1 MSDVVEYSYNNR
13 NNTIDLLLKSDGTAQ
28 DLSAVSRMIL
38 KDVGGSWTVDHNVAP
53 GDVAFDW
60 SPTPAVTGKV
70 IIALGA
76 QSITAGKYRCR
87 LVVYDPTNTSGIA
100 WGNDPLIIHVV

>member
-1 MSDVVEYSYNNR
+1 MADVIEYSYNSR
-13 NNTIDLLLKSDGTAQ
+13 NNSIDLLLKSDGTAQ
-28 DLSAVSRMIL
+28 DLSAVTRMIL
-38 KDVGGSWTVDHNVAP
+38 KDVGGDWTVDYTIAP

-60 SPTPAVTGKV
+60 APGVTGKIV
-70 IIALGA
+70 ISLGA

-87 LVVYDPTNTSGIA
+87 LIVYDPTNTSGIV